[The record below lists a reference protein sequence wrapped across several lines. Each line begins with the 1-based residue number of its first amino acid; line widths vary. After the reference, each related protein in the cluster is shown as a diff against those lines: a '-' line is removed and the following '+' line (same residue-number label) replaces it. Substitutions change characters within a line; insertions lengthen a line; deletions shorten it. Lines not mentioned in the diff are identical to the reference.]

1 MNEIYFDNSATTKIC
16 EAATKK
22 FLSVC
27 EECWGNASSL
37 HGAGLR
43 AAHAL
48 DEGRRAVT
56 AALGARDGQLIF
68 TAGGSEANN
77 LAVLGRAYAKERYR
91 RASRIITTAGEHAS
105 VARPLDRLRAE
116 GYEVIEIPTRGGVL
130 DMAALEAALTKN
142 TVLVTMLLV
151 NNETGA
157 HYDLKTAARLV
168 HALAPEAVL
177 HADATQAFMKVPV
190 SPKDGYDL
198 ITISSHKIEGPKGV
212 GALWVSP
219 AIVKNKGLAPQI
231 LGGGQEGG
239 YRSGTENVA
248 GCAAFGAACDYARE
262 NFAPHTA
269 QLSHLQS
276 TLLDR
281 LAAEPALGEV
291 KVNLPPQHA
300 PHIVSLTMP
309 RIKSE
314 TMLHFLSGQGIYVS
328 SGSAC
333 SSHGRHGSPPLLAFG
348 LDEREV
354 DCTIRVSFSHR
365 NTEEEIDV
373 FLAALTR
380 GVKNLSRI
388 R

>member
-1 MNEIYFDNSATTKIC
+1 MNDIYFDNSATTKMC
-16 EAATKK
+16 EEARKK
-22 FLSVC
+22 FLAVN
-27 EECWGNASSL
+27 EECWGNPSSL
-37 HGAGLR
+37 HACGLR

-48 DEGRRAVT
+48 DESRRAVM
-56 AALGARDGQLIF
+56 AALSARDGQLIF

-91 RASRIITTAGEHAS
+91 RGARIITTAGEHAS
-105 VARPLDRLRAE
+105 VARPLDRLKAE
-116 GYEVIEIPTRGGVL
+116 GYEIVEIPTRGGVL
-130 DMAALEAALTKN
+130 DMDALEAALTKN

-157 HYDLKTAARLV
+157 HYDLKTAARLT
-168 HALAPEAVL
+168 HALAPEAVF
-177 HADATQAFMKVPV
+177 HADATQAFMKLPL

-198 ITISSHKIEGPKGV
+198 ITVSSHKIEGPKGV

-219 AIVKNKGLAPQI
+219 AVIKNKGLSAQI
-231 LGGGQEGG
+231 LGGGQENGL
-239 YRSGTENVA
+239 RSGTENVA
-248 GCAAFGAACDYARE
+248 GCAAFGAACDYAKE
-262 NFAPHTA
+262 NMAAHTA
-269 QLSHLQS
+269 QLLALQS
-276 TLLDR
+276 ALLER
-281 LAAEPALGEV
+281 LAANEALREV
-291 KVNLPPQHA
+291 KVNLPPVRA

-314 TMLHFLSGQGIYVS
+314 TMLHFLSGLGIYVS

-348 LDEREV
+348 LEEKEV

-365 NTEEEIDV
+365 NTVEEIDQ
-373 FLAALTR
+373 FLAALAR